1 MDSNWVVELSSKLV
15 QEMRDLG
22 QHQLEDMQAN
32 HQTKMEQIEAARWC
46 SCHSGVQ
53 AGQAGGGQLGG
64 PSEGDR
70 DEGYKCQKSLAIE
83 RRRISKSW
91 RG

>member
-15 QEMRDLG
+15 QEMLDLG

-53 AGQAGGGQLGG
+53 AGQAGDTL
-64 PSEGDR
+64 EDHLK
-70 DEGYKCQKSLAIE
+70 EIE
-83 RRRISKSW
+83 MKDTNVRRV
-91 RG
+91 